1 MKPVGI
7 SFRQAVPATELR
19 YGKESARLVGQNG
32 EVSAND
38 KFDLAKQI
46 AKLIEIA
53 SNGGQQVVSDDEY
66 KRRSETAKQ
75 HQDMIVAAFESEAAH
90 KEIGAAIADDL
101 YVSANREGFMR
112 RMLSRLDLSQG
123 NIPRVKMRMKNAVA
137 TSAGAPSQVRSQI
150 ARDNTYYPPEFYIQQ
165 RIFVE
170 EREIQQSIADVLQ
183 EKFVEGQE
191 ALMVQED
198 RTWYAMA
205 TATVGIDNQFTT
217 VVGQLNPTALSSVK
231 TQVTQWN
238 IPADKLL
245 IATDIWTDI
254 IGDTQF
260 SGIIDPVSK
269 HELLLTGQ
277 LGTILGMTVL
287 TDAFRHPQHKVL
299 NRGEF
304 FVVGDPVNHGIYTDR
319 GGVTSV
325 PIDISTEYVPGRG
338 WAFAEL
344 MSMVIAN
351 SRSVAKARR
360 V

>member
-1 MKPVGI
+1 MKSVGL
-7 SFRQAVPATELR
+7 SFRQPVLATELR
-19 YGKESARLVGQNG
+19 NGRGSRIVGNNG

-53 SNGGQQVVSDDEY
+53 SKNEVVTDDEAT
-66 KRRSETAKQ
+66 RRSELAKS
-75 HQDMIVAAFESEAAH
+75 HQELVLAAFESREAQR
-90 KEIGAAIADDL
+90 EVGAAIADDL
-101 YVSANREGFMR
+101 YISANREGFMR
-112 RMLSRLDLSQG
+112 RMLSRLDLSMG

-137 TSAGAPSQVRSQI
+137 TAAGAPAQVRSQI

-191 ALMVQED
+191 GIMVTED
-198 RTWYAMA
+198 RTWYLMA
-205 TATVGIDNQFTT
+205 TATVGIDNPFTT
-217 VVGQLNPTALSSVK
+217 IVGQLNPTGLSSVK
-231 TQVTQWN
+231 TLVTQWN

-254 IGDTQF
+254 VGDTQF

-304 FVVGDPVNHGIYTDR
+304 FVVGDEINHGIYTDR
-319 GGVTSV
+319 GGVTST
-325 PIDISTEYVPGRG
+325 PTDISTELVPGRG